1 MKKLAGVGFLF
12 IVVVLVM
19 MLSVSL
25 VGAQEG
31 DAADGE
37 AAASEE
43 AAPAEVVPD
52 KTAVRIDFELAGQE
66 AKRGHY
72 SVQVPGGAEVASWYA
87 LDGWQ
92 DSGWITDLELARDD
106 VWVQVVYYP
115 GPDTEGTVLTI
126 LNHVADE
133 EYGWLGRGKA
143 HALEVA
149 WPDQEIMSEAEMN

>member
-1 MKKLAGVGFLF
+1 MKKLFGVSVVFIALTLLF
-12 IVVVLVM
+12 VVG
-19 MLSVSL
+19 L
-25 VGAQEG
+25 VGAQE
-31 DAADGE
+31 ADE
-37 AAASEE
+37 PPMATDEPSTLPTEE
-43 AAPAEVVPD
+43 EPSG
-52 KTAVRIDFELAGQE
+52 TAVRIDFELAGQV

-92 DSGWITDLELARDD
+92 DSGWISDLELAKED

-126 LNHVADE
+126 LNHVPDE
-133 EYGWLGRGKA
+133 EYGWLGMGQA

-149 WPDQEIMSEAEMN
+149 WPDQEIMSEDMSN